1 VTLPNL
7 RSIAADTNVLLAA
20 IAGRAALRVFDRPDL
35 QIVTTDENVVEV
47 REKIPQFGE
56 RYGVAEEKL
65 FETLALLP
73 VEIYVRRQYATHVFE
88 ARSLLVERDP
98 DDVPLA
104 ALALKLGIPI
114 WSNDRDF
121 DDFPTGVYS
130 TANLIKVLG
139 V

>member
-47 REKIPQFGE
+47 REKILQVAE

-88 ARSLLVERDP
+88 ARSLLAERDP